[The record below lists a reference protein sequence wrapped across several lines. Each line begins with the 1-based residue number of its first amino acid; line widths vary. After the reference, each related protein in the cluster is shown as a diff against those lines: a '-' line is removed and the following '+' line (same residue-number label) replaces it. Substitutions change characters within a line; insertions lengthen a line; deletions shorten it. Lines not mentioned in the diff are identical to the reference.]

1 MAADAVVD
9 PDAPESGV
17 WKWVKIGFF
26 VVVAVGLIAIGTST
40 AGANGGLKLANALIA
55 IVGGV
60 LGAMVL
66 FWLLNKLVEMFPP
79 KWEERLKPY
88 VFIGPAVAAIAVF
101 LVFPAVQTVQG
112 SFYNADLSK
121 PVGFQNYVYLFTKD
135 PDFKSTLVNTL
146 LWTLIVPTVT
156 VILGLLVATLTDKLN
171 PVSEK
176 YAKMFIFLPMAISL
190 VGSAGIWKLV
200 YDSSS
205 GNIDP
210 QTGELNRI
218 GLLNAII
225 GFFGK
230 DQVGWLQTV
239 DMKLNTLCIIIVFV
253 WTQVGYAMVLLSAA
267 IKGVPEDTIEAG
279 RIDGAGERRIFFSI
293 VVPQIM
299 PTVVTVFVTVLIGA
313 MKVGDLVFAF
323 GADAYNANV
332 IGSKFITT
340 LWTDSDLGKSSA
352 IVVVLLI
359 AVIPILIYQVRTFR
373 REEAMR

>member
-66 FWLLNKLVEMFPP
+66 FWLLNKLVEMLPP

-88 VFIGPAVAAIAVF
+88 VFIGPAIAAIAVF

-146 LWTLIVPTVT
+146 LWTLIP
-156 VILGLLVATLTDKLN
+156 A
-171 PVSEK
+171 SEK
-176 YAKMFIFLPMAISL
+176 YSKMFIFLPMAISL

-293 VVPQIM
+293 IVPQIM

>member
-66 FWLLNKLVEMFPP
+66 F
-79 KWEERLKPY
+79 
-88 VFIGPAVAAIAVF
+88 IGPAIAAIAVF

-121 PVGFQNYVYLFTKD
+121 PVGFQNYVNLFTKD

-218 GLLNAII
+218 GLLNAILK
-225 GFFGK
+225 FFGFET
-230 DQVGWLQTV
+230 QQFLINAP
-239 DMKLNTLCIIIVFV
+239 LNTFMLIIVMV
-253 WTQVGYAMVLLSAA
+253 WIQAGFAMTVLSAA
-267 IKGVPEDTIEAG
+267 KRHGIAIPHM
-279 RIDGAGERRIFFSI
+279 IDAANRRRI
-293 VVPQIM
+293 V
-299 PTVVTVFVTVLIGA
+299 
-313 MKVGDLVFAF
+313 
-323 GADAYNANV
+323 
-332 IGSKFITT
+332 
-340 LWTDSDLGKSSA
+340 
-352 IVVVLLI
+352 
-359 AVIPILIYQVRTFR
+359 
-373 REEAMR
+373 

>member
-1 MAADAVVD
+1 M
-9 PDAPESGV
+9 
-17 WKWVKIGFF
+17 
-26 VVVAVGLIAIGTST
+26 
-40 AGANGGLKLANALIA
+40 
-55 IVGGV
+55 
-60 LGAMVL
+60 
-66 FWLLNKLVEMFPP
+66 
-79 KWEERLKPY
+79 
-88 VFIGPAVAAIAVF
+88 
-101 LVFPAVQTVQG
+101 
-112 SFYNADLSK
+112 
-121 PVGFQNYVYLFTKD
+121 
-135 PDFKSTLVNTL
+135 
-146 LWTLIVPTVT
+146 
-156 VILGLLVATLTDKLN
+156 
-171 PVSEK
+171 
-176 YAKMFIFLPMAISL
+176 
-190 VGSAGIWKLV
+190 
-200 YDSSS
+200 
-205 GNIDP
+205 
-210 QTGELNRI
+210 
-218 GLLNAII
+218 
-225 GFFGK
+225 
-230 DQVGWLQTV
+230 
-239 DMKLNTLCIIIVFV
+239 CIIIVFV

>member
-1 MAADAVVD
+1 
-9 PDAPESGV
+9 
-17 WKWVKIGFF
+17 
-26 VVVAVGLIAIGTST
+26 
-40 AGANGGLKLANALIA
+40 
-55 IVGGV
+55 
-60 LGAMVL
+60 
-66 FWLLNKLVEMFPP
+66 
-79 KWEERLKPY
+79 
-88 VFIGPAVAAIAVF
+88 
-101 LVFPAVQTVQG
+101 
-112 SFYNADLSK
+112 
-121 PVGFQNYVYLFTKD
+121 
-135 PDFKSTLVNTL
+135 
-146 LWTLIVPTVT
+146 
-156 VILGLLVATLTDKLN
+156 
-171 PVSEK
+171 
-176 YAKMFIFLPMAISL
+176 MAISL